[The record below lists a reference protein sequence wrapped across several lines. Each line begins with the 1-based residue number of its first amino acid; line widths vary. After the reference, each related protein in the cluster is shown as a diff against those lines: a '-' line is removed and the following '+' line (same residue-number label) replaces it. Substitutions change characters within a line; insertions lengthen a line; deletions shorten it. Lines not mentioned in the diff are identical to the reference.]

1 MTKLLF
7 FSGNYYHYCYY
18 NDYYSIRTHCSTV
31 WRWIALDRDLRR
43 SVWRCTHDSKIKMRM
58 NEKNYL
64 SVCISRRSKIQH
76 RVEKKKKTPIY
87 VSSPVFYSADS
98 VLCAH
103 SKTTLMYYRL
113 IPMYTIDFFF
123 LPVKN
128 SSLSR
133 NSIL

>member
-76 RVEKKKKTPIY
+76 RVEKKKKNTDIRFLSRFLLRRFR
-87 VSSPVFYSADS
+87 VMCTLKNNTN
-98 VLCAH
+98 VLSFNSH
-103 SKTTLMYYRL
+103 VHNRL
-113 IPMYTIDFFF
+113 FFF
-123 LPVKN
+123 TRKKFFVVT
-128 SSLSR
+128 
-133 NSIL
+133 